1 MRAAALL
8 RLRELKRRGGLALL
22 AVAGGA
28 VFLVALGGGGYG
40 LASDLAVTLGYV
52 AALLCGAFPLAID
65 RERRRSHLLCA
76 SPVAPWAWAL
86 GSAAGA
92 GAASA
97 AATFVLFAA
106 AGFGAA
112 AAGGIETHVAYPLNA
127 HGTLWLT
134 PGRPIKL
141 PPDARALK
149 TEVRAYLTA
158 EDAVGA
164 PGSVVLR
171 VDGRDVRVLA
181 GEPIVL
187 EATPPSIEITNPDA
201 TRVVGIV
208 ADRTAALGAPRPFV
222 WNALL
227 VGVAPALAAF
237 ALAAFGA
244 AAGANLTAPV
254 AALLA
259 VTFLLFASLKGFLVE
274 TLAHEGEIAAA
285 VAAAER
291 DDKADHLPVR
301 PAPAAVRSAMR
312 GLLAILPDLPAF
324 DRSDRAARG
333 EWAGLGRAGRA
344 AAFAGFGLLCAAALG
359 GLGVLLRR
367 TS

>member
-1 MRAAALL
+1 M
-8 RLRELKRRGGLALL
+8 
-22 AVAGGA
+22 
-28 VFLVALGGGGYG
+28 
-40 LASDLAVTLGYV
+40 
-52 AALLCGAFPLAID
+52 
-65 RERRRSHLLCA
+65 
-76 SPVAPWAWAL
+76 
-86 GSAAGA
+86 
-92 GAASA
+92 
-97 AATFVLFAA
+97 
-106 AGFGAA
+106 
-112 AAGGIETHVAYPLNA
+112 
-127 HGTLWLT
+127 
-134 PGRPIKL
+134 
-141 PPDARALK
+141 
-149 TEVRAYLTA
+149 
-158 EDAVGA
+158 
-164 PGSVVLR
+164 VLR

-201 TRVVGIV
+201 TRVVGIA
-208 ADRTAALGAPRPFV
+208 ADRTAALGAAKPFA

>member
-8 RLRELKRRGGLALL
+8 RLRELRRRGGLALL
-22 AVAGGA
+22 AVAGVA

-52 AALLCGAFPLAID
+52 AALLSGAFPLAID

-97 AATFVLFAA
+97 VATFVLFAA
-106 AGFGAA
+106 AGLGAA

-158 EDAVGA
+158 EDAVGT
-164 PGSVVLR
+164 PGSVALR

-208 ADRTAALGAPRPFV
+208 ADRTAALGAARPFV

-237 ALAAFGA
+237 ALAALGA

-259 VTFLLFASLKGFLVE
+259 VTFLLFASLKGFLLE

-285 VAAAER
+285 VAAVEH
-291 DDKADHLPVR
+291 DEDHRPVR

-312 GLLAILPDLPAF
+312 GLLAVLPDLPAF

-367 TS
+367 TP